1 MSGGVVHA
9 DSHALR
15 KKTNEYFLLQELS
28 EKQFW
33 DKKFYCRLN
42 KFFNDKMLAYT
53 QPNTQINVLW
63 EINEEVFVHL
73 PYNLNIALGTLI
85 PFELLKE
92 SVGCQKAGQ
101 EPTTQLLLWTCRQQ
115 ALQSS

>member
-1 MSGGVVHA
+1 
-9 DSHALR
+9 
-15 KKTNEYFLLQELS
+15 
-28 EKQFW
+28 
-33 DKKFYCRLN
+33 
-42 KFFNDKMLAYT
+42 MLAYT

-63 EINEEVFVHL
+63 EMKEEVFIHL

-101 EPTTQLLLWTCRQQ
+101 EPTPQLLLWTCSQQ
-115 ALQSS
+115 ALQSP